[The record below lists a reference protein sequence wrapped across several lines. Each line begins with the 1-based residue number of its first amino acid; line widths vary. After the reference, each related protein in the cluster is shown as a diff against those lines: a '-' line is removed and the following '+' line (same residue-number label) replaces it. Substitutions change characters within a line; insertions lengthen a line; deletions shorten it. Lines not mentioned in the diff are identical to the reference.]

1 MNRLKDISEEYRLLM
16 HTFSSRTI
24 DNLKHQTF
32 FRVLMPVISNFLDE
46 NVEKEIKKDSL
57 AIGLIFDAYMLE
69 RKVSQKEFGIII
81 EKTKIIDEEFLA
93 KTRSLPLSL
102 KIPYGQIEELR
113 RKRLE
118 LIAKFVCTILNHWI
132 DEEPLYSAIRLAYKK
147 EEFKKIIFKILH
159 LYNLETRAL
168 STSVKLPL
176 FLKIAKDS
184 LSKALYDTMES
195 VAKEISEEWTSR
207 VFT

>member
-16 HTFSSRTI
+16 HTFSSKTI

-113 RKRLE
+113 KKRLE
-118 LIAKFVCTILNHWI
+118 LIARFVCTILNHWM
-132 DEEPLYSAIRLAYKK
+132 DEEPLYNAIRLTYKK